1 MAMQS
6 ASESGQVASPG
17 GRTADGTVDIPWGT
31 ANMHDDPAIVLPLA
45 YGYLRVD
52 LVDDGDRAAGLMVE
66 AARRLGCELAVVF
79 WERSPQSTV
88 PPAWL
93 DLVCECCRAEA
104 HTVFTAPGHLCDMA
118 LPRMVLLEM
127 LAVRADAQVCE
138 VSL

>member
-1 MAMQS
+1 MNA
-6 ASESGQVASPG
+6 VP
-17 GRTADGTVDIPWGT
+17 
-31 ANMHDDPAIVLPLA
+31 PLA

-52 LVDDGDRAAGLMVE
+52 LVDDGDLAERLMV
-66 AARRLGCELAVVF
+66 AAAQAAGCELAAVF

-104 HTVFTAPGHLCDMA
+104 HTVFTALGHLCDMA

-127 LAVRADAQVCE
+127 LAVRADAQVSE